1 MVNVLIDCFVCLF
14 VINWVRKGY
23 FRWLFFMFLFK
34 IVWEKL
40 VNGWLELINLYLIDI
55 WVGLS
60 MFILEIGVYR
70 NKI

>member
-1 MVNVLIDCFVCLF
+1 
-14 VINWVRKGY
+14 
-23 FRWLFFMFLFK
+23 MFLFK